1 MAQGL
6 ASAGAGPP
14 TRRLAQQFGHP
25 GPGSLPDDRRQF
37 GPPFVVANRD
47 RVPEAL
53 EDVSATGTVP
63 QMLLNHS
70 PVRGSQLVVQIPRE
84 ALEGFETP
92 VIVVCGSSSH
102 DASS

>member
-25 GPGSLPDDRRQF
+25 GPGSLPDDGGQF
-37 GPPFVVANRD
+37 RPSFVVASRD
-47 RVPEAL
+47 RLPETL

-63 QMLLNHS
+63 QMLLDDP
-70 PVRGSQLVVQIPRE
+70 PVRGRQFIVQIPRE

-92 VIVVCGSSSH
+92 VIVGGGWSSH
-102 DASS
+102 DASN